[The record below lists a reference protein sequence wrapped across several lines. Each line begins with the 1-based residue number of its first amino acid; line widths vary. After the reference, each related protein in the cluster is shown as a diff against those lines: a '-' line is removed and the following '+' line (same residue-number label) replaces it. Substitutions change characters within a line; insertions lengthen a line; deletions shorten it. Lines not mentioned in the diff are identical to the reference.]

1 MRTASLTSYV
11 SALAVA
17 GVMFLRPAAVEA
29 QSSISATLPVP
40 MLVRLDSTTAALSPL
55 PVSSRDILGLSRTFT
70 VPSQLEPYGVVDQN
84 NVRRTQYK
92 DPMHCSMAGLLT
104 PLQMEAAQQACSDT
118 FYHVDHSG

>member
-1 MRTASLTSYV
+1 
-11 SALAVA
+11 
-17 GVMFLRPAAVEA
+17 
-29 QSSISATLPVP
+29 